1 AGPSR
6 PHRWRH
12 AGRPHLVGRARPPEG
27 SPARPSVSGG
37 CGLIAP
43 VNRRPR
49 GGEQSSKPADA
60 EAALARNR
68 EAALA
73 LVPVSRETL
82 ARLDRFVATLLTWQ
96 QRINLI
102 APATVAELWTR
113 HVADSLQL
121 VAAAPAARVW
131 LDLGSGGGFPG
142 LVVACALADTPGAQ
156 IHLIESN
163 GKKAAFLREAVRVTG
178 APAIVHQARI
188 AQMGTRLEARV
199 DVVTARALAPL
210 AELLVLSE
218 PWLKRGAQ
226 ALFLKG
232 QDIGVELTEASKY
245 WTIEAVM
252 TPSRTDP
259 RGRIV
264 AVERAERRPKDA

>member
-1 AGPSR
+1 VRPDAPLGAAGF
-6 PHRWRH
+6 
-12 AGRPHLVGRARPPEG
+12 
-27 SPARPSVSGG
+27 
-37 CGLIAP
+37 
-43 VNRRPR
+43 
-49 GGEQSSKPADA
+49 A
-60 EAALARNR
+60 E
-68 EAALA
+68 

-96 QRINLI
+96 RRINLI

-113 HVADSLQL
+113 HAADSLQL
-121 VAAAPAARVW
+121 VALASAGARLW

-142 LVVACALADTPGAQ
+142 LVIACVLADAPGAQ

-163 GKKAAFLREAVRVTG
+163 GKKAAFLRESVRVTG

-188 AQMGTRLEARV
+188 EQMGTRLDERI

-210 AELLVLSE
+210 ADLLVLSE

-226 ALFLKG
+226 ALFPKG
-232 QDIGVELTEASKY
+232 QDVGAELTEASKY
-245 WTIEAVM
+245 WTIEAAM

-264 AVERAERRPKDA
+264 AVQRAERRPVGV